1 MKSPSAA
8 VLATCVLLLLL
19 GVSFVAPNYSVDYC
33 TTKGYGFPF
42 LWRVDHCLCN
52 QGKVVYH
59 PLGVVGNLLVSTVAA
74 AAVVA
79 VRRWSRTRRRK

>member
-1 MKSPSAA
+1 MKRPSTTT
-8 VLATCVLLLLL
+8 LAICVL
-19 GVSFVAPNYSVDYC
+19 GASFFAPNYSVDYC

-52 QGKVVYH
+52 KGEIIYH

-74 AAVVA
+74 AAVAVA
-79 VRRWSRTRRRK
+79 LLGRLL